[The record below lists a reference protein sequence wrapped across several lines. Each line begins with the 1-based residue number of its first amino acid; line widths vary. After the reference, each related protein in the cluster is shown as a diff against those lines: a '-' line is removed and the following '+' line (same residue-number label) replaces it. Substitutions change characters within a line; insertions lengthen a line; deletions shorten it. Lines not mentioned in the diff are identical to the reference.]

1 MQLQAFFGESMR
13 EAPLSS
19 PQAVGGES
27 KPGLVAVRPPQH
39 SEKREPSSAGVSGAP
54 RGQGSSP
61 QASQEKRLEDLEVA
75 LAAAGSKILEMQGQL
90 THQATP
96 QPSTLNPKP

>member
-27 KPGLVAVRPPQH
+27 KLRACSQGGESKPDPPR
-39 SEKREPSSAGVSGAP
+39 S
-54 RGQGSSP
+54 QGSSP

-90 THQATP
+90 THQA
-96 QPSTLNPKP
+96 NPKP